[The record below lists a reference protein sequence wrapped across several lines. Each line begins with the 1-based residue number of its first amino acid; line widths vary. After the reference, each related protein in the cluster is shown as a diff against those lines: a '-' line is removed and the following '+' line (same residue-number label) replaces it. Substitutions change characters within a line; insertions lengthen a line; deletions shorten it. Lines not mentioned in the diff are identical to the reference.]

1 MRRGT
6 LNLLSSI
13 AFLVVVIFAFYF
25 IWNSAKNQNQTAS
38 SATYNTV
45 NISSIKTQA
54 RDLVSSLE
62 NNGGLPL
69 TVPTSKMGKENPFS
83 GVETE

>member
-13 AFLVVVIFAFYF
+13 IFLVIVIVAFY
-25 IWNSAKNQNQTAS
+25 IVWSSVKGQNQETS
-38 SATYNTV
+38 PTIYNTV
-45 NISSIKTQA
+45 SISSVKTQA

-62 NNGGLPL
+62 NNSNLPL
-69 TVPTSKMGKENPFS
+69 TAPTTKMGKENPFS
-83 GVETE
+83 DIETE